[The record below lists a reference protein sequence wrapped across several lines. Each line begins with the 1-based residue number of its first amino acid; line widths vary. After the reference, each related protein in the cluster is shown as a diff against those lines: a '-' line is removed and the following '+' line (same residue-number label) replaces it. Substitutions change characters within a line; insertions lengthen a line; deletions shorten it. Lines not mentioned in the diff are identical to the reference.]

1 MLPDF
6 AWPPPPEG
14 GEAALDPRYPLLGES
29 APLARVRR
37 DVAKLGRSDA
47 PVLIT
52 GETGTGKEVVARNIH
67 LNSRRAAAPFIPVN
81 CGGLPPTLIASEL
94 FGHEKGAFTGAVQ
107 KKIGKLEA
115 ANGGTV
121 FLDEIGDLDPSLQ
134 PFFLRFLQESTIDR
148 LGAQR
153 PIPVNVRILAATN
166 KNIESLIDAG
176 TFREDLYYRLRML
189 SIHLPPLRDCRSD
202 ILPILHHYMAST
214 AKARSRPTPRL
225 TKTAETSLVAYDWP
239 GNVRELIGRV
249 HRAVATAE
257 TGFLTDED
265 FGFRRR
271 DRRRATRLSAPRS
284 ERTDT
289 GIDTGTATATE
300 MGSDVDGADAAESP
314 AGDLAAIDL
323 GGRDD
328 WTLATG
334 RDHAEA
340 AIIKWALRKHKNR
353 LQEAAQTLDVS
364 RATLY
369 RLMRK
374 HGISAPGLD

>member
-1 MLPDF
+1 MSIRAEPVLPKFD
-6 AWPPPPEG
+6 WPLPPAAG
-14 GEAALDPRYPLLGES
+14 GAPLDHLHPLLGDS
-29 APLARVRR
+29 APLERVRR
-37 DVAKLGRSDA
+37 DVAKLGKSDA

-67 LNSRRAAAPFIPVN
+67 LNSKRAAAPFIPVN

-94 FGHEKGAFTGAVQ
+94 FGHEKGAFTGAIQ

-115 ANGGTV
+115 ANGGTL
-121 FLDEIGDLDPSLQ
+121 FLDEIGDLDISLQ

-166 KNIESLIDAG
+166 KTIEPLIEAG
-176 TFREDLYYRLRML
+176 KFREDLYYRLRML

-202 ILPILHHYMAST
+202 ILPILKYYMAS
-214 AKARSRPTPRL
+214 ASKARSRPVPHL
-225 TKTAETSLVAYDWP
+225 TKAAEASLVAYYWP

-257 TGFLTDED
+257 NGFVTDED
-265 FGFRRR
+265 FGFRRH
-271 DRRRATRLSAPRS
+271 DRRRAARLS
-284 ERTDT
+284 ERRPPIADALA
-289 GIDTGTATATE
+289 GL
-300 MGSDVDGADAAESP
+300 DGAETPDAP
-314 AGDLAAIDL
+314 TAAAAAPTPEL
-323 GGRDD
+323 SVRDD

-340 AIIKWALRKHKNR
+340 IMIRRALRKNENR
-353 LQEAAQTLDVS
+353 LLETAETLDVS

-369 RLMRK
+369 RLMKK
-374 HGISAPGLD
+374 HGISVPDLD